1 MLRGVTCL
9 PASLDDFS
17 DDRRGDD
24 YIVDMEDSDDY
35 NSKSNDEL
43 EAEEEEVKEV
53 EEKYSSLV
61 F

>member
-1 MLRGVTCL
+1 
-9 PASLDDFS
+9 
-17 DDRRGDD
+17 
-24 YIVDMEDSDDY
+24 MEDSDDY

-43 EAEEEEVKEV
+43 EAEEVEVKEV